1 MMEPAFGYDDEEDDV
16 YPTQP
21 NLKKRKGPMD
31 RFVAPTPPDVL
42 KGRKDRK
49 EVFGGVSDK
58 ESRDKACRAIE
69 RWFIDAGIPFYAIT
83 YDSFKEV
90 CELIGQY
97 GSGFKPPSMYELRVP
112 LLKKEVEEAEKQL
125 VEYKADWVAKG
136 CSIMSDGWRD
146 SVVQKDIINFLV
158 NSPKGSVFLKSVDVS
173 EVVKDANLL
182 FNMLDNVVDEVGES
196 NVVQLVTDNAS
207 NYIKAGKLL
216 MAKRPHLYWSP
227 CAAHCLDLMLE
238 DIGQIPSIKAAIKSS
253 IFMNGYIYTRPTMVN
268 TMRRFTGGGNLHRP
282 AVTRFAT
289 SFITLS
295 SYYRQKNNLRKF
307 VNSQEWID
315 SKWSKE
321 LGAKKVKQIIMQDSF
336 WRNILYALGLTT
348 PLVKVLRLVDGE
360 KKPAMGYIYEAMDRA
375 KETIAQTFNHRED
388 QYQRVFEIIDER
400 WNCQLHQPL
409 HAAGHFLNPEFQY
422 KGPEVNCEE
431 VMKGLYDAIGRLV
444 PKVTTQDVILKE
456 LEQFKNASGLFG
468 HPMAIRQ
475 RATKAPAEWWWSY
488 GASTPTLRDFAVKV
502 LSLTCSATGCER
514 NWSVFQHLHTKKRN
528 RLTQERLNSMVF
540 VKYNRALKRRYDL
553 KDTIDP
559 VLLDEIDDCNEWLV
573 GRMEGDDSDEH
584 VDLVY
589 GDDDLTWEMVSRASG
604 AEEPSYPTRGSLSR
618 SEKGK
623 NSAASSTPSQRA
635 SQRPSS
641 SSSPLVL
648 IDEDDENEIEE
659 DVGDVGNV
667 LAEEDQY
674 NQYENFQELDFQI

>member
-1 MMEPAFGYDDEEDDV
+1 MSTSSKKLDPAHKYATHDPKKFGCFHCNFCGKITNGGVARAKHHLAGGYNDVPDHVNEEVKTFLKGKQDAVKAKASVRMMEPAFGYDDEEDDV

-49 EVFGGVSDK
+49 EVFGVSDK

-69 RWFIDAGIPFYAIT
+69 RWFIDAGLPFYAVT

-136 CSIMSDGWRD
+136 CSIMSNGWRD

-182 FNMLDNVVDEVGES
+182 FNMLDNVVDEVEES
-196 NVVQLVTDNAS
+196 NVVQVVTDNAS
-207 NYIKAGKLL
+207 NYIK
-216 MAKRPHLYWSP
+216 
-227 CAAHCLDLMLE
+227 AAHCLDLMLE
-238 DIGQIPSIKAAIKSS
+238 DIGQIPSIKAAIRSF
-253 IFMNGYIYTRPTMVN
+253 IFMNGYIYTCPAMVN
-268 TMRRFTGGGNLHRP
+268 TMRRFTGSGNLHRP

-289 SFITLS
+289 SLITLS
-295 SYYRQKNNLRKF
+295 SYYHQKNNLRKC

-336 WRNILYALGLTT
+336 WRNILYAPGLTT
-348 PLVKVLRLVDGE
+348 PLVKALRLVDGE

-388 QYQRVFEIIDER
+388 QYQRAFEIIDER
-400 WNCQLHQPL
+400 
-409 HAAGHFLNPEFQY
+409 
-422 KGPEVNCEE
+422 
-431 VMKGLYDAIGRLV
+431 
-444 PKVTTQDVILKE
+444 
-456 LEQFKNASGLFG
+456 
-468 HPMAIRQ
+468 
-475 RATKAPAEWWWSY
+475 
-488 GASTPTLRDFAVKV
+488 
-502 LSLTCSATGCER
+502 
-514 NWSVFQHLHTKKRN
+514 
-528 RLTQERLNSMVF
+528 
-540 VKYNRALKRRYDL
+540 
-553 KDTIDP
+553 
-559 VLLDEIDDCNEWLV
+559 
-573 GRMEGDDSDEH
+573 
-584 VDLVY
+584 
-589 GDDDLTWEMVSRASG
+589 
-604 AEEPSYPTRGSLSR
+604 
-618 SEKGK
+618 
-623 NSAASSTPSQRA
+623 
-635 SQRPSS
+635 
-641 SSSPLVL
+641 
-648 IDEDDENEIEE
+648 
-659 DVGDVGNV
+659 
-667 LAEEDQY
+667 
-674 NQYENFQELDFQI
+674 